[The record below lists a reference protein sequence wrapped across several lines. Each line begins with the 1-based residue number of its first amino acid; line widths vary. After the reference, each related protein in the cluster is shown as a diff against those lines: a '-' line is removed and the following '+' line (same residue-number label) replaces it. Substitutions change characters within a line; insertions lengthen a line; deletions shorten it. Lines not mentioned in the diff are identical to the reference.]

1 MTKSIYILLS
11 LLVSG
16 NFFCQNSII
25 SESDIPKL
33 DSLIK
38 HLEKNYNQS
47 ETPNFYSLPQTT
59 ATYFEIITKEPNN
72 FLAELKKSENIGRLQ
87 NKFKGLKVDKDLLI
101 IKNDYLNYK
110 KEKKLQIKSFEI
122 GKSQRHIIDS
132 QNYGIEIFLNE
143 IQNNIIYFSSY
154 QEKRSDHKEST
165 IIKGFYLNNKFNSVA
180 IPKRLSDWINY
191 TDIIVK
197 PETSIF
203 YDSDNK
209 SNGFRAYKR
218 TIIDSLVNFYE
229 LKTNKPPY
237 KKEQDLIARR
247 KELNEWQSKKEKFA
261 DSLYT
266 NDQNFKNLLIEA
278 LEYAEKNKVSN
289 GDLEDFT
296 AQLISKKR
304 ALELM
309 RQNRQVGTCS
319 FDNGPI
325 IQQKRIASL
334 ASRTQNWDVF
344 IKSFLNVMNDNVSR
358 NANSNIASNAR
369 KTYIEELAKLD
380 IDIDKILLGSNI
392 IINDTILTH
401 YFSDGNKIAKAYAN
415 LNSDKQEYF
424 ENTTFEIIKDKE
436 IDAFNKLNFYNTLKN
451 YQYFVKD
458 SIEKILLEKDIE
470 NLIPFLPKEIKSR
483 IENPNKQLYDLLYR
497 EKQTLDNFDIKS
509 SIIANIYSYS
519 FDGDCWQA
527 KLIDKNSDG
536 RIIYDLTMA
545 IGEEI
550 TPLQNFIDKK
560 NELKSRVEQQS
571 FLQQIINDNKENKV
585 YIKFTTDKSFVNNR
599 NRVTE
604 DMPKKLVDKLD
615 FENAI
620 SLYVS
625 FPKRKY
631 VRFVLLNNG
640 NLLMLEIPK
649 GFELLDYKFEELMTK
664 EEKSFL
670 STSYKSFKLFDDK
683 GKMLN

>member
-1 MTKSIYILLS
+1 MRKSFYILLI
-11 LLVSG
+11 LLISG
-16 NFFCQNSII
+16 NVFCQNSII

-33 DSLIK
+33 DSIIND
-38 HLEKNYNQS
+38 LEGNYSRS
-47 ETPNFYSLPQTT
+47 ETPNFYSLPQTS
-59 ATYFEIITKEPNN
+59 ASYFEIIAKDPKN
-72 FLAELKKSENIGRLQ
+72 FLAELKKSENLEQIQ
-87 NKFKGLKVDKDLLI
+87 NKFKGLQIDNDLLV
-101 IKNDYLNYK
+101 IKNVYSDYKN
-110 KEKKLQIKSFEI
+110 EKKLEIKSFEI
-122 GKSQRHIIDS
+122 ANNQNHGITLSFNDS
-132 QNYGIEIFLNE
+132 LN
-143 IQNNIIYFSSY
+143 QNNLKYFYSSY
-154 QEKRSDHKEST
+154 TNKRDSITT
-165 IIKGFYLNNKFNSVA
+165 IRGFYLNNEFKSVA

-191 TDIIVK
+191 TDLIVR

-209 SNGFRAYKR
+209 SNGFKPYKR
-218 TIIDSLVNFYE
+218 TIIDSLVNYYE

-237 KKEQDLIARR
+237 KKEQDFITRR
-247 KELNEWQSKKEKFA
+247 KELNEWQSKKEIFA

-266 NDQNFKNLLIEA
+266 NDQNFKKLLIEA
-278 LEYAEKNKVSN
+278 LEYAEENKVSN

-309 RQNRQVGTCS
+309 RLNRQVGTCS

-334 ASRTQNWDVF
+334 ASKTQNWDVF

-358 NANSNIASNAR
+358 NANSNIASNVR
-369 KTYIEELAKLD
+369 KTYIEELGKLD
-380 IDIDKILLGSNI
+380 LDIDKILLGSNVRI
-392 IINDTILTH
+392 EDATRKH
-401 YFSDGNKIAKAYAN
+401 YFSDGSKIAKAYAN

-424 ENTTFEIIKDKE
+424 ESKTYEIIKDEE
-436 IDAFNKLNFYNTLKN
+436 IDAFNKLHFYNTLKN
-451 YQYFVKD
+451 YQYFIKD
-458 SIEKILLEKDIE
+458 SIKKTELEKDIQ
-470 NLIPFLPKEIKSR
+470 NLVPLLPIELKSR

-497 EKQTLDNFDIKS
+497 EKEELDNFDVKS
-509 SIIANIYSYS
+509 SIIAHISSYS

-527 KLIDKNSDG
+527 ELIDKKSDG
-536 RIIYDLTMA
+536 KIIYDLTME

-560 NELKSRVEQQS
+560 SELKSRVEEHL
-571 FLQQIINDNKENKV
+571 FLQKIINDNKENKV
-585 YIKFTTDKSFVNNR
+585 YIKFTTDKSFVNHR

-604 DMPKKLVDKLD
+604 DMPMELVDELD

-640 NLLMLEIPK
+640 NLLMLGIPK
-649 GFELLDYKFEELMTK
+649 GFELPGYKFEDLMTK

-670 STSYKSFKLFDDK
+670 STSYKSFKLFDEN
-683 GKMLN
+683 GKILN

>member
-11 LLVSG
+11 LLISG
-16 NFFCQNSII
+16 NIFCQNSII

-33 DSLIK
+33 DYIIRN
-38 HLEKNYNQS
+38 LEKNYNKS
-47 ETPNFYSLPQTT
+47 ETPNFYSLPQTS
-59 ATYFEIITKEPNN
+59 ASYFEIITKDQKK
-72 FLAELKKSENIGRLQ
+72 FLTELKKSENLKQLQ
-87 NKFKGLKVDKDLLI
+87 NKFKGLQVDNDLLV
-101 IKNDYLNYK
+101 IKNVYSDYKN
-110 KEKKLQIKSFEI
+110 EKKLEIKSFEI
-122 GKSQRHIIDS
+122 TNNQNHGIKLSFNDS
-132 QNYGIEIFLNE
+132 LN
-143 IQNNIIYFSSY
+143 QNNLKHFHSSY
-154 QEKRSDHKEST
+154 TSKRDSITT
-165 IIKGFYLNNKFNSVA
+165 IRGFYLNNEFKSINL
-180 IPKRLSDWINY
+180 PKRISDWINY
-191 TDIIVK
+191 ADLIVR

-203 YDSDNK
+203 YHSDNK

-218 TIIDSLVNFYE
+218 TIIDSLVNYYE

-237 KKEQDLIARR
+237 KKEQDFITRR

-266 NDQNFKNLLIEA
+266 NDQNFKKLLIEA
-278 LEYAEKNKVSN
+278 LEYAEENKVSN

-334 ASRTQNWDVF
+334 ASKTQNWDVF

-380 IDIDKILLGSNI
+380 LDIDKILLGSNVRI
-392 IINDTILTH
+392 EDTTRKH
-401 YFSDGNKIAKAYAN
+401 YFSDGSKIAKAYAN
-415 LNSDKQEYF
+415 LNSDKQQYF
-424 ENTTFEIIKDKE
+424 ENKTFEIIKDEE
-436 IDAFNKLNFYNTLKN
+436 IDAFNKLHFYNTLKN
-451 YQYFVKD
+451 YQYFIKD
-458 SIEKILLEKDIE
+458 SIKKTELEKDVQE
-470 NLIPFLPKEIKSR
+470 LVPLLPKELKSR
-483 IENPNKQLYDLLYR
+483 IENPNKQLYDLLYK
-497 EKQTLDNFDIKS
+497 EKEKLDNFDVKS
-509 SIIANIYSYS
+509 SIIAHIGSYS

-527 KLIDKNSDG
+527 ELIDKKSDG
-536 RIIYDLTMA
+536 KIIYDLTMA
-545 IGEEI
+545 IEEEI

-560 NELKSRVEQQS
+560 SELKSRVEEHS
-571 FLQQIINDNKENKV
+571 FLQKIINDNKENKV
-585 YIKFTTDKSFVNNR
+585 YIKFTTDKSFVNHR

-604 DMPKKLVDKLD
+604 DMPKELVDELD

-640 NLLMLEIPK
+640 NLLMLGIPK
-649 GFELLDYKFEELMTK
+649 GFELLDYKFEELMTH

-670 STSYKSFKLFDDK
+670 STSYKSFKLFDEK